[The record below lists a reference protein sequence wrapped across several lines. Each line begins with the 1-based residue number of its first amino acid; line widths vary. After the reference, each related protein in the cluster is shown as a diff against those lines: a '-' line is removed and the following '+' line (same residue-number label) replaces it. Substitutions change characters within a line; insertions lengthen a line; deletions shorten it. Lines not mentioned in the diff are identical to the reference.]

1 MKDFLPKDKVNA
13 FKKAHRAAKSKRE
26 ADRIKTIL
34 FLNQGF
40 SYDETARLL
49 MLDDS
54 TIRNYY
60 QEYEQGGLDSL
71 IKDYYVG
78 KQPTLTAHQ
87 ELFLKLHLR
96 IRTYLSTQDVAIYVT
111 GRFGVSY
118 SVAGMTKLL
127 HRLGFAYKKPKV
139 VPGKADVLKQAEFLK
154 AYRELQATKGADDHL
169 YFVDGCHPHHNAIPA
184 YGWIEKGTDKPL
196 KTNTGRDRLNLNGAL
211 NSEDITDVEILSE
224 PTLNA
229 DAMIRLCERLLAKH
243 ACGMIYLILDNARYY
258 RAKRVSEFVKNHPR
272 IVLKFL
278 PSYSPNLNL
287 IERLWLFFQKKILY
301 NRYYQDFATF
311 ERISLHFFQDLKY
324 YRHQLQTLLAD
335 NFQTVAAW
343 FSDSLVRGV

>member
-1 MKDFLPKDKVNA
+1 MKDFLPKEKVNA
-13 FKKAHRAAKSKRE
+13 LKKAHRAAKSKRE

-40 SYDETARLL
+40 DYEETARLL

-54 TIRNYY
+54 TARTYY
-60 QEYEQGGLDSL
+60 REYQQGGLDEL
-71 IKDYYVG
+71 VKDYYVG
-78 KQPTLTAHQ
+78 KQSTLTAYQ
-87 ELFLKLHLR
+87 EHFLKLHLR
-96 IRTYLSTQDVAIYVT
+96 IRTYLTTQDVAVYVD
-111 GRFGVSY
+111 GRFGIAY
-118 SVAGMTKLL
+118 SVGGMTKLL
-127 HRLGFAYKKPKV
+127 HRLGFTYKKPKV
-139 VPGKADVLKQAEFLK
+139 VPGKADALKQAEFLK
-154 AYRELQATKGADDHL
+154 AYRELQANKSSEDHI
-169 YFVDGCHPHHNAIPA
+169 YFVDGVHPHHNAIPA
-184 YGWIEKGTDKPL
+184 YGWIEKGQDKHL
-196 KTNTGRDRLNLNGAL
+196 KTNTGRQRLNLNGAL

-243 ACGMIYLILDNARYY
+243 ISGIIYLILDNARYY
-258 RAKRVSEFVKNHPR
+258 RAKKVAEFARDHPR

-311 ERISLHFFQDLKY
+311 ENICLYFFRDLKR
-324 YRHQLQTLLAD
+324 YRPQLKTLLAD
-335 NFQTVAAW
+335 NFQIVAA
-343 FSDSLVRGV
+343 

>member
-1 MKDFLPKDKVNA
+1 MNDFLPKVEVYA
-13 FKKAHRAAKSKRE
+13 LKKAHRQAKSKRE

-40 SYDETARLL
+40 SYEETARLL

-54 TIRNYY
+54 TARAYY
-60 QEYEQGGLDSL
+60 REYQQGGLDDL
-71 IKDYYVG
+71 ISDHYTGRKS
-78 KQPTLTAHQ
+78 TLTTGQVH
-87 ELFLKLHLR
+87 FLKLHLR
-96 IRTYLSTQDVAIYVT
+96 IRTYLTTQDVAVYVAD
-111 GRFGVSY
+111 RFGVNY

-139 VPGKADVLKQAEFLK
+139 VPGKADAQKQAEFLK
-154 AYRELQATKGADDHL
+154 SYRELQATKKADDHL
-169 YFVDGCHPHHNAIPA
+169 YFVDGVHPHHNAIPA
-184 YGWIEKGTDKPL
+184 YGWIEKGKDKHL
-196 KTNTGRDRLNLNGAL
+196 KTNTGRQRLNLNGAL

-224 PTLNA
+224 STLNA

-243 ACGMIYLILDNARYY
+243 ALGMIYLILDNARYY
-258 RAKRVSEFVKNHPR
+258 RAKRVSEFVKSHPR
-272 IVLKFL
+272 IVLQFL

-311 ERISLHFFQDLKY
+311 ERISMHFFQDLKR
-324 YRHQLQTLLAD
+324 YRPQLQTLLAD
-335 NFQTVAAW
+335 NFQIVAA
-343 FSDSLVRGV
+343 

>member
-40 SYDETARLL
+40 SYEETAKLL

-54 TIRNYY
+54 TVRAYY
-60 QEYEQGGLDSL
+60 REYQQGGLDNL
-71 IKDYYVG
+71 ISDYYTGRKSSLTV
-78 KQPTLTAHQ
+78 KQEH
-87 ELFLKLHLR
+87 FLKLHLR
-96 IRTYLSTQDVAIYVT
+96 IRTYLATQDVAVYVSA
-111 GRFGVSY
+111 RFGISY

-139 VPGKADVLKQAEFLK
+139 VPGKADAQKQAEFLK
-154 AYRELQATKGADDHL
+154 SYRELQASKSPQDHL
-169 YFVDGCHPHHNAIPA
+169 YFVDGVHPHHNAIPA
-184 YGWIEKGTDKPL
+184 YGWIEKGKDKLL
-196 KTNTGRDRLNLNGAL
+196 KTNTGRQRLNLNGAL

-229 DAMIRLCERLLAKH
+229 DAMIRLCEHLLVKH
-243 ACGMIYLILDNARYY
+243 TTGIIYLILDNARYY
-258 RAKRVSEFVKNHPR
+258 RAKKVAEFVKNHPR
-272 IVLKFL
+272 IVLRFL

-311 ERISLHFFQDLKY
+311 ESICLYFFRDLKR
-324 YRHQLQTLLAD
+324 YRPQLRTLLAD
-335 NFQTVAAW
+335 NFQIVAA
-343 FSDSLVRGV
+343 